1 MGRSEP
7 TPMAAM
13 GRALRLARAS
23 ALRGEIPVGAVVV
36 RDGVVLGAAGNRS
49 VASHDPTGHAEIRAL
64 RRAARRARNYRLAG
78 ATLVVT
84 LEPCLMC
91 LGAMVHAR
99 IGRLV
104 YGARDSKIG
113 AVSSLTSPT
122 LTGLNHRFSV
132 HGGVREEECTALL
145 KGFFKARRLG
155 ARPGAGAARRAAAAG
170 A

>member
-1 MGRSEP
+1 MRHSDSD
-7 TPMAAM
+7 TIAAM
-13 GRALRLARAS
+13 SRALRLARSS
-23 ALRGEIPVGAVVV
+23 AARGEIPVGAVVM

-64 RRAARRARNYRLAG
+64 RRAGRRAGNYRLTG

-104 YGARDSKIG
+104 YGARDPKIG
-113 AVSSLTSPT
+113 AVTSAAWGRAA
-122 LTGLNHRFSV
+122 GLNHRFPV
-132 HGGVREEECTALL
+132 QDGVRADECAALL
-145 KGFFKARRLG
+145 RDFFLARRRG
-155 ARPGAGAARRAAAAG
+155 GSAGSPVRRAAVAG